1 MDVRDENEWG
11 LPDELVRYINRY
23 MTTHVSEKRIMD
35 EILMKHPVPDNLLKA
50 QKLDEK
56 SVHIQSFSGPY
67 FPAFGVN
74 VERYGVSLHI
84 QSKYGIIRNR
94 KTPNKDTLHAVFK
107 ELLSQNKR
115 NMTPQNKKTFK
126 GIQEKVADIL

>member
-1 MDVRDENEWG
+1 MRKVSIFNVF
-11 LPDELVRYINRY
+11 LVR
-23 MTTHVSEKRIMD
+23 
-35 EILMKHPVPDNLLKA
+35 IL
-50 QKLDEK
+50 
-56 SVHIQSFSGPY
+56 
-67 FPAFGVN
+67 FGVN

-115 NMTPQNKKTFK
+115 NMTLQNKKAFK